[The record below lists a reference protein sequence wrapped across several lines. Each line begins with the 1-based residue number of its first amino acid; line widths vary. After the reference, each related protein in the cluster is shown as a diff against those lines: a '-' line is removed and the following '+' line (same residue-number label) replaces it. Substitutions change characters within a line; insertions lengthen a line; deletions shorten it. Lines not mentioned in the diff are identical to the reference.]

1 MLELIVAS
9 RVQRARRE
17 GRMVE
22 KWYDPQWMRLGELNL
37 HPLEFLTLLEINRT
51 RRARFGVLGAVQPEE
66 LGQVAVSEL
75 VIARGLVFRIRE
87 VVQYR
92 REVGALLGLVAV
104 VISERGKERHARDQR
119 LVGLEKLVRPIGVVS
134 AGVEESAKN
143 TRNVAVNVVADAE
156 DESHRIVSL
165 GAALKFIP
173 HDPRDLV
180 LRSLS
185 GSEISDHEEDQLLR
199 LGGPGPNFSLSD
211 SLRSQGHGVRVIVIG
226 SEVGNRN

>member
-66 LGQVAVSEL
+66 LGQIAVSEL

-92 REVGALLGLVAV
+92 REVGALLR
-104 VISERGKERHARDQR
+104 SEERRVGKEC
-119 LVGLEKLVRPIGVVS
+119 
-134 AGVEESAKN
+134 
-143 TRNVAVNVVADAE
+143 
-156 DESHRIVSL
+156 
-165 GAALKFIP
+165 
-173 HDPRDLV
+173 
-180 LRSLS
+180 
-185 GSEISDHEEDQLLR
+185 
-199 LGGPGPNFSLSD
+199 
-211 SLRSQGHGVRVIVIG
+211 
-226 SEVGNRN
+226 